1 MYSQS
6 LFFFNAK
13 IGKLSVK
20 TNLYTGK
27 YRMKKDDFRQLRK
40 NFTIFRCHIP
50 ILQRVGYISL
60 FAFYHFKFFSL
71 LPYLICW
78 CQDFISFF
86 HFSEAFSSS
95 LKKHLFVQ
103 SEMYLRL
110 RWNFLVFCV
119 KCTYVSLWMH
129 LRLEAVFC
137 LVITA
142 KSFIM
147 SGEYI

>member
-1 MYSQS
+1 M
-6 LFFFNAK
+6 
-13 IGKLSVK
+13 K

-86 HFSEAFSSS
+86 HFPEAFSSS

-119 KCTYVSLWMH
+119 KCTYV
-129 LRLEAVFC
+129 LRCTENSCQFENLFLTKLTGWRAGRHMPV
-137 LVITA
+137 
-142 KSFIM
+142 
-147 SGEYI
+147 